1 MVLFVAL
8 IVLASSAFA
17 ARIEH
22 TVCVGGCSLAKVHQ
36 AACVRNAN
44 YTWHCEAD
52 LPRKVKFDQAIVSCD
67 DGPCA
72 LIYSLKL
79 MTPPSDTEVMFSLAL
94 GVAVIMAPAVF
105 TFVFIYLSALFR
117 KAQIMSKPV
126 SVSEE

>member
-72 LIYSLKL
+72 L
-79 MTPPSDTEVMFSLAL
+79 MTPPSDTEVM
-94 GVAVIMAPAVF
+94 APSVF
-105 TFVFIYLSALFR
+105 TFVFICLSALFR

>member
-79 MTPPSDTEVMFSLAL
+79 MTPPSDTEVM
-94 GVAVIMAPAVF
+94 APSVF